1 MRGGPW
7 ALGAGRRVPDAG
19 TRGPDAP
26 VTGIPHGNNA
36 RVIAMLPVGR
46 ALKVSGGRRGR
57 RRARAGR
64 RGRRRMAGSGRS
76 GISIPEMPPLD
87 GVQVPND
94 TNVVVAHRPFKGC
107 VQLLGPF
114 EAGFGGSVLES
125 EGKLLDD
132 GYQDACNSMR
142 THDLGS
148 RDDNEVVVAPLSEIY
163 ALFLFFPLRYSFIH
177 HPRSN

>member
-1 MRGGPW
+1 VRGGPW

-64 RGRRRMAGSGRS
+64 RGRRRMAGSGR
-76 GISIPEMPPLD
+76 
-87 GVQVPND
+87 
-94 TNVVVAHRPFKGC
+94 
-107 VQLLGPF
+107 
-114 EAGFGGSVLES
+114 AGRGSVSPKCHLWTGFRYLMIQMS
-125 EGKLLDD
+125 WLLT
-132 GYQDACNSMR
+132 G
-142 THDLGS
+142 HS
-148 RDDNEVVVAPLSEIY
+148 RGVFSY
-163 ALFLFFPLRYSFIH
+163 
-177 HPRSN
+177 